1 MIIISKDPSRV
12 IPNISEKNKLI
23 LFHDIVTNCN
33 ALGYMI
39 KSTGKYQLRGSIK
52 NNVGNIDV
60 SDWSYSFVGG
70 QTIVDLMISYWQSRY
85 IDNGAVKTIYI
96 IENSDDLKTVTDIF
110 EKDFPDV
117 IGEFQEVFNG
127 NNRLQSS

>member
-23 LFHDIVTNCN
+23 LFHDIKTDCN

-39 KSTGKYQLRGSIK
+39 KSTGNYQLRGSIK
-52 NNVGNIDV
+52 NNVSNIDV
-60 SDWSYSFVGG
+60 SDWSYSFAGG